1 MMKSKYDF
9 PLING
14 FISDKLNLII
24 ILIKINFNKT
34 ALIMRYKNYN

>member
-14 FISDKLNLII
+14 FNSDKLNLII
-24 ILIKINFNKT
+24 KDEIQKT
-34 ALIMRYKNYN
+34 KQVWGIAQ